1 MRKSTKITQTITDRQ
16 LLSFDKYLKD
26 ISPIEMID
34 AVEEK
39 ELAKLIQAGDKQAE
53 KKLIES
59 NLRFVVSIAKQ
70 YVGRGLEIS
79 DLVSEGNIGLI
90 KAAQKFDFT
99 KDTKFITYAVW
110 WIRQSILQSIGDNG
124 RMVRL
129 PQNQIR
135 QLNLIKTTQSELEQK
150 LERPADIEELAE
162 SLNMDSDKLQLTLGS
177 SQYHSSLDFE
187 LDEDFTLGDTL
198 SSDSFTDS
206 GLISESN
213 TIEVNQLL
221 SKLNSK
227 EKLVIEMSF
236 GLNGK
241 SESTIGEIANTI
253 GLGQERCRQIKKLA
267 LSKMSK

>member
-1 MRKSTKITQTITDRQ
+1 MRKTTKITQKITDRQ
-16 LLSFDKYLKD
+16 LQSFDKYLKD

-34 AVEEK
+34 AGREK
-39 ELAKLIQAGDKQAE
+39 ELAKLIQSGNKSAE
-53 KKLIES
+53 KELIES

-79 DLVSEGNIGLI
+79 DLVSEGNLGLI

-124 RMVRL
+124 RLVRL

-135 QLNLIKTTQSELEQK
+135 QLNLIKTTQSELEQR
-150 LERPADIEELAE
+150 LERSPDISEIADIIGI
-162 SLNMDSDKLQLTLGS
+162 DSDKLKLTLGS
-177 SQYHSSLDFE
+177 SQSHSSLDFE

-198 SSDSFTDS
+198 SSDSITDS
-206 GLISESN
+206 GLEDESN
-213 TIEVNQLL
+213 KIEVSSLL

-227 EKLVIEMSF
+227 ERLVIEMLF

-241 SESTIGEIANTI
+241 SESTIGEIADVI
-253 GLGQERCRQIKKLA
+253 GVGQERCRQIKKVA
-267 LSKMSK
+267 LDKMSK